1 MDRAARAKE
10 NFLKGY
16 NCTQAVLLAFSDVI
30 GLSEREALKVS
41 APFGGGVG
49 RMREICGTVSGMM
62 LALGLIFYDSDHV
75 TAEEKKALYVR
86 EQELA
91 SRFRAEN
98 GSIVCRELLSGV
110 KTDASPYPD
119 ARTPEYYKKR
129 PCPQLCEQ
137 AAAILEE
144 YLREQGVLTDERGE

>member
-91 SRFRAEN
+91 SRFHSLPPILHRSVQSPMQSCSK
-98 GSIVCRELLSGV
+98 GSWGLSV
-110 KTDASPYPD
+110 
-119 ARTPEYYKKR
+119 
-129 PCPQLCEQ
+129 
-137 AAAILEE
+137 
-144 YLREQGVLTDERGE
+144 

>member
-1 MDRAARAKE
+1 
-10 NFLKGY
+10 
-16 NCTQAVLLAFSDVI
+16 
-30 GLSEREALKVS
+30 
-41 APFGGGVG
+41 
-49 RMREICGTVSGMM
+49 MREICGTVSGMM